1 MSDFDTREIS
11 DIKIEDP
18 LNFLTAAEKE
28 AYIRAQD
35 AERMKAKRE
44 ELSRTQ
50 ELQRLEEERIETE
63 RRRAQEMKRAQEA
76 KRSKKDVERRKRQAA
91 RRRREEMER
100 RRKEEK
106 TEQLI
111 RTATIATGVLI
122 LLLLLVIA
130 GSFVKN
136 YFDARAEENQ
146 IAADADGSV
155 VPEEE
160 EGDEAPESVEVEGF
174 TAMNDTVT
182 TTTDLRLRSTPD
194 SDVDNNI
201 VATATRGTQL
211 KRTGIND
218 AIGWSRVEYDGK
230 TLYCATRYLQ

>member
-50 ELQRLEEERIETE
+50 ELQQLEEERIEREHRRSREEAARRARARKRRAME
-63 RRRAQEMKRAQEA
+63 RRRAEE
-76 KRSKKDVERRKRQAA
+76 EREDKI
-91 RRRREEMER
+91 
-100 RRKEEK
+100 EK
-106 TEQLI
+106 VV
-111 RTATIATGVLI
+111 RIASIVTGSII
-122 LLLLLVIA
+122 LVLLLVIA
-130 GSFVKN
+130 GSLLRN
-136 YFDARAEENQ
+136 YFSDRAEENQ

-155 VPEEE
+155 VPGAED
-160 EGDEAPESVEVEGF
+160 GDPDAGAVEVEGF

-194 SDVDNNI
+194 SSVDNNI
-201 VATATRGTQL
+201 VAKATRGTEL
-211 KRTGIND
+211 KRTGINET
-218 AIGWSRVEYDGK
+218 IGWSRVEYDGR
-230 TLYCATRYLQ
+230 TLYCATKYLQ

>member
-35 AERMKAKRE
+35 AERMKARRE

-50 ELQRLEEERIETE
+50 ELQQLEEERIEREHRRSKEEAARRARARKRRAME
-63 RRRAQEMKRAQEA
+63 RRRAEE
-76 KRSKKDVERRKRQAA
+76 EREDRI
-91 RRRREEMER
+91 
-100 RRKEEK
+100 EK
-106 TEQLI
+106 LVRIASIVTGSLI
-111 RTATIATGVLI
+111 LI
-122 LLLLLVIA
+122 LLLVIGA
-130 GSFVKN
+130 SLIRN
-136 YFDARAEENQ
+136 YFVNREEENQ

-155 VPEEE
+155 VPGAEEDGE
-160 EGDEAPESVEVEGF
+160 DGAPVEVEGF

-194 SDVDNNI
+194 SSVDNNI

-218 AIGWSRVEYDGK
+218 TIGWSQVEYNGQ

>member
-50 ELQRLEEERIETE
+50 ELQRLEEERIERE
-63 RRRAQEMKRAQEA
+63 HR
-76 KRSKKDVERRKRQAA
+76 RSKEEAA
-91 RRRREEMER
+91 RRARARKRRAMEQRRAEQEREDKMER
-100 RRKEEK
+100 IVR
-106 TEQLI
+106 
-111 RTATIATGVLI
+111 IASIVTGTLI
-122 LLLLLVIA
+122 LVLLLVI
-130 GSFVKN
+130 GVSLIRN
-136 YFDARAEENQ
+136 YFVNRAEENQ

-155 VPEEE
+155 VPGAED
-160 EGDEAPESVEVEGF
+160 GDQTAAPVEAEGF

-194 SDVDNNI
+194 SSVDNNI
-201 VATATRGTQL
+201 VATAAKGTEL

-218 AIGWSRVEYDGK
+218 AIGWSQVEYNGQ

>member
-44 ELSRTQ
+44 ELTRTQ
-50 ELQRLEEERIETE
+50 ELQQLEEERIEREHRRSREEAARRARARKRRAME
-63 RRRAQEMKRAQEA
+63 RRRA
-76 KRSKKDVERRKRQAA
+76 
-91 RRRREEMER
+91 EEEH
-100 RRKEEK
+100 EDTIEK
-106 TEQLI
+106 I
-111 RTATIATGVLI
+111 VRIASIVTGSII
-122 LLLLLVIA
+122 LLLLLVIGA
-130 GSFVKN
+130 ALIRN
-136 YFDARAEENQ
+136 YFADRAEENQ
-146 IAADADGSV
+146 IAADADGSEAPV
-155 VPEEE
+155 AEE
-160 EGDEAPESVEVEGF
+160 EGGDAAPVEAEGF

-194 SDVDNNI
+194 SSGDGNI
-201 VATATRGTQL
+201 VATATRGTEL
-211 KRTGIND
+211 KRTGINET
-218 AIGWSRVEYDGK
+218 IGWSQVEYDGQ